1 MNQSYTVFVLEN
13 TVNGRTFVGA
23 TADLDHTVRLE
34 NGQISRKRSSA
45 YTRQYRDG
53 GEWLVRIIVEDF
65 RRFEALQIVRQLTSA
80 SRGKR
85 GSPNLQRRMTALADS
100 LQRGKYPCQICVQ
113 NQ

>member
-1 MNQSYTVFVLEN
+1 MNKQYTIFVLEN

-23 TADLDHTVRLE
+23 TTDLDHTVRLE
-34 NGQISRKRSSA
+34 NGKIPRKKSSS

-53 GEWLVRIIVEDF
+53 GEWNVRIVVEEF
-65 RRFEALQIVRQLTSA
+65 RRFEALQIVRQLAST

-85 GSPNLQRRMTALADS
+85 GSPNLQRRLIALAET
-100 LQRGKYPCQICVQ
+100 LHHGNYPCQVCVQ